1 MKIEGS
7 YRGLKGSKENVY
19 ELIMNPQVLM
29 KCIPGCKELT
39 YIDTDKYQVSLTWG
53 YTGVV
58 QVERT
63 LPPSQL
69 KLILEGKGD
78 AGSVKAKGIVE
89 FEQQDQGDILTRY
102 VGEFYLGGPAAFLQ
116 MGLSALGGVPY
127 DKLIKSFFKNFEAEL
142 DASNKL

>member
-7 YRGLKGSKENVY
+7 YRGLKGSREAVY
-19 ELIMNPQVLM
+19 DLIMDPQVLK

-39 YIDTDKYQVSLTWG
+39 CIEPDKYQVSLTWG

-63 LPPSQL
+63 SPPSQL

-89 FEQQDQGDILTRY
+89 FEQQEQDNILTKY

-116 MGLSALGGVPY
+116 MGLSSLGGVPY
-127 DKLIKSFFKNFEAEL
+127 DKLIKSFFKSFETEL
-142 DASNKL
+142 NTSNKL